1 MSRYQRSLCLSCLCL
16 VCLMVSI
23 VYQRS
28 ACIFDLFFWTT
39 LVILVSQS
47 LVLHDV
53 QIKKQQGSL

>member
-1 MSRYQRSLCLSCLCL
+1 MSRYQRSVCLSSLCL

-28 ACIFDLFFWTT
+28 ACIFDLFFWAV

-53 QIKKQQGSL
+53 RIKKQQDSL